1 MKMDEFLAHVYLHGG
16 LCMKKKI
23 KLIKFAKIFDPYKG
37 LPWQIYIISLGRV
50 INAAGSFIFPLL
62 TYF

>member
-1 MKMDEFLAHVYLHGG
+1 
-16 LCMKKKI
+16 MKKKI